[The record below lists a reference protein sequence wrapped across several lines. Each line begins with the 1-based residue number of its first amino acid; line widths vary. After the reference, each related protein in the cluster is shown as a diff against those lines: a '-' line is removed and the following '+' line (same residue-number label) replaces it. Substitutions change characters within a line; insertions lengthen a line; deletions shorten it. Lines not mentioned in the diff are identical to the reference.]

1 MESRTPNPAF
11 ETLTDLELMQLQ
23 EMFARN
29 FDYTEET
36 FDLLDAFIRMDSEL
50 EARGVSANSK
60 KNIREHRRRAA

>member
-50 EARGVSANSK
+50 EARGVSTHSK